1 MLFYLDAT
9 LYSCL
14 FHLAINIREFLTRG
28 GDFNIPISIYD
39 LLSEVTSLTT
49 AYQPRIVII
58 LSKPI
63 TSKVV
68 LKSNICRQLGKYY
81 DYFAKFLLFAI
92 QVLNISCRYSYP

>member
-1 MLFYLDAT
+1 MLFDLDAT
-9 LYSCL
+9 LYNCL

-39 LLSEVTSLTT
+39 MLWEVTILTT

-58 LSKPI
+58 
-63 TSKVV
+63 
-68 LKSNICRQLGKYY
+68 SNYSIQTEFGKYY

-92 QVLNISCRYSYP
+92 